1 MVDQMETLTW
11 CNQRLHVNK
20 IPISEFFNN
29 LDKER
34 KKMDETLQTQDPLR
48 DSMAEA
54 HVLETVVDPYQDG
67 CPVSEP
73 SAETPQQVEV
83 SFVQTEEELTGTPVI
98 L

>member
-1 MVDQMETLTW
+1 
-11 CNQRLHVNK
+11 
-20 IPISEFFNN
+20 
-29 LDKER
+29 
-34 KKMDETLQTQDPLR
+34 MDETLQTQDPLR

-73 SAETPQQVEV
+73 GEKAQKVEV